1 MSADDVTTNPARE
14 RDIMCPREVEFV
26 IAGEAIVVRPLV
38 LRDFKAVGDRLAAA
52 YARLAENRDLS
63 RVGVLE
69 LVPLALAELPDVL
82 ALALKRRGVDGLEP
96 VDPTW
101 LEQNVSAVQL
111 LDVIDAVLA
120 VNDLPG
126 ILKNCE
132 SLRRQARVSPAGD

>member
-1 MSADDVTTNPARE
+1 MEPARE
-14 RDIMCPREVEFV
+14 REVLCPREMEFA
-26 IAGEAIVVRPLV
+26 IAGETIVVRPLV
-38 LRDFKAVGDRLAAA
+38 LRDYKAVGDRLAEA

-82 ALALKRRGVDGLEP
+82 ALALKQRGADGLEP
-96 VDPTW
+96 VDPAW
-101 LEQNVSAVQL
+101 LEQNVSAVEL
-111 LDVIDAVLA
+111 LDIIDAVLT

-132 SLRRQARVSPAGD
+132 SLRRRARVSPAGV